1 MKKKLIQ
8 KIIPLQMGTILF
20 VFAYIFFLDFRLEA
34 AQTEFVI
41 GVWLEA
47 APGVLGY
54 TEITAHTK
62 FDTVLSEISLMN
74 FNTVRP
80 SNLPHHWP
88 TVVKDFMTLAKTY
101 NLKVILDPGEGHN
114 LMRYS
119 YQDLQAN
126 RESWKN
132 YLNATVTDRFK
143 NYSSLL
149 GYSVI
154 EEPSIYQCFDLDGNP
169 VSVSKSEKLA
179 RWNLIVE
186 LLDELD
192 PAHADYTVFRD
203 PSWLETAVNT
213 YTRKGISYDNYPF
226 EDQVAY
232 YAMGP
237 RNEYGWYKRYQAYN
251 EACQSQYNVPQIS
264 TIQVFSGGGSPW
276 RSPKAEELRTC
287 VYTSL
292 AAGAKGVILFL
303 YMDAIYGNKHDM
315 YGLVD
320 ANQIPNDTDL
330 YSEAKD
336 IAAKLRTLGPTI
348 MTLTSTTGGIITGWD
363 SRSSVLTSS
372 YQNSSGVKYYI
383 AANKDPDPNHSSITY
398 SLPISGSN
406 YIVTD
411 VYSGE
416 TFSADTSGNAD
427 IPLSPAH
434 GRVLEEISKSIT
446 VTLPTASTNWV
457 QGTTNQIQWTSTGI
471 SGSIAI
477 RLFKKDN
484 STYYQVDESHPYY
497 RPRNYMVPTSVP
509 AGDYYIQVYQG
520 SVYGN
525 SENFT
530 ISEPQPPRLC
540 TDLSILNFTGYSGET
555 LTGTFKVRNCGG
567 DTLSYNISDN
577 QRWISLSSKS
587 GTSTG
592 EWQTITVIA
601 HTSGLSYGTNYSGPI
616 TVSGSGVS
624 SKTITVNLRV
634 RYKEHVFY
642 RDLN

>member
-1 MKKKLIQ
+1 MKKNLIK
-8 KIIPLQMGTILF
+8 KIIPWGTILF
-20 VFAYIFFLDFRLEA
+20 AYICFLNFRLEA

-47 APGVLGY
+47 SPGILGY

-62 FDTVLSEISLMN
+62 FDSVLSEISLMN

-88 TVVKDFMTLAKTY
+88 TVVKDFMTLAKTH

-114 LMRYS
+114 LMKYS
-119 YQDLQAN
+119 YQDLHAN
-126 RESWKN
+126 RTLWKN
-132 YLNATVTDRFK
+132 YLDATVTDRFK

-154 EEPSIYQCFDLDGNP
+154 EEPSIYQCFDLNGRP
-169 VSVSKSEKLA
+169 VRVSKSEKLA

-213 YTRKGISYDNYPF
+213 YTRKGISYDNFPF
-226 EDQVAY
+226 EDRVAY
-232 YAMGP
+232 YVMGP
-237 RNEYGWYKRYQAYN
+237 KNEYGWYKRYQAYN
-251 EACQSQYNVPQIS
+251 EACQSQFNVPQIS
-264 TIQVFSGGGSPW
+264 TIQAFSGGGSPW

-292 AAGAKGVILFL
+292 AAGAKGIILFL
-303 YMDAIYGNKHDM
+303 YMDAIYGNKPDL

-320 ANQIPNDTDL
+320 ANHIPNDADL
-330 YSEAKD
+330 YNEAKD

-348 MTLTSTTGGIITGWD
+348 MTLTSTTGGIITGWA
-363 SRSSVLTSS
+363 SRSGILKSS

-383 AANKDPDPNHSSITY
+383 VANKDPNPSHSSIIY

-406 YIVTD
+406 YYVKD

-416 TFSADTSGNAD
+416 TFSADTNGNAD

-434 GRVLEEISKSIT
+434 GRVLEEVNKSIT
-446 VTLPTASTNWV
+446 VTLPTASTRWV
-457 QGTTNQIQWTSTGI
+457 QGTTNQIQWTSTGV
-471 SGSIAI
+471 SGIIAI
-477 RLFKKDN
+477 RLYKKDN
-484 STYYQVDESHPYY
+484 STYYTVDESHPYN
-497 RPRNYMVPTSVP
+497 RPRIYTVPTSVP

-525 SENFT
+525 SANFT
-530 ISEPQPPRLC
+530 VSEPGPPGIC
-540 TDLSILNFTGYSGET
+540 TDVSILNFTGNPGET
-555 LTGTFKVRNCGG
+555 LTGTFKVRNCGNY
-567 DTLSYNISDN
+567 TLSYNISDN
-577 QRWISLSSKS
+577 QSWISLSSKS

-592 EWQTITVIA
+592 EWHTITVIV
-601 HTSGLSYGTNYSGPI
+601 HTSSLSYGTNYSGTI

-624 SKTITVNLRV
+624 SKTITVSLRV
-634 RYKEHVFY
+634 RYKKMFFP
-642 RDLN
+642 